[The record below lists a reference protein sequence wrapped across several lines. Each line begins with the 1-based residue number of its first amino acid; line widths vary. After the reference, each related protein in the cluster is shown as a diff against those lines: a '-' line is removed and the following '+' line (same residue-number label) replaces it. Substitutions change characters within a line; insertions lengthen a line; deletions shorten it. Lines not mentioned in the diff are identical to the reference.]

1 MANYQALRD
10 SLDKNGELQIR
21 LDTGEK
27 MELHKH
33 NTTFEDGT
41 EELVIDSG
49 TETFWIGT
57 DRISYY
63 WIHKR
68 ALCND

>member
-27 MELHKH
+27 ME
-33 NTTFEDGT
+33 
-41 EELVIDSG
+41 G